1 MASVDFQVALDGVPE
16 FITAAVEQLSSS
28 LGEADP
34 LVESGRRAIA
44 ALGAIPAD
52 AVLVTEATVA
62 AAMQRAWP
70 LRRNTPTGMALSAAL
85 LIAALREER

>member
-1 MASVDFQVALDGVPE
+1 MAVVDIQVALDGVPE
-16 FITAAVEQLSSS
+16 FVTAAVEQLSAS

-34 LVESGRRAIA
+34 MIESGRRAIA

-52 AVLVTEATVA
+52 AVLVTEETLA
-62 AAMQRAWP
+62 AAMHRAWP
-70 LRRNTPTGMALSAAL
+70 LRRNTPTGLGLSAAL